1 MKIVILD
8 GYTENPGDLSWNG
21 FEALG
26 EVTVY
31 DRTPFADGSGE
42 IVRRAKGADILIVN
56 KTPLSAETLAEL
68 APELRYIGVLAT
80 GYNVVD
86 TAAAKAQG
94 VPVCNIPT
102 YGTAAVAQFVMAL
115 LLELCHHVGDH
126 SRSVKE
132 GGWSSCPDFCYWN
145 TPLIELAGKTF
156 GVIGY
161 GRIGRAAAK
170 LAAAFGMEVL
180 AFDKFAQD
188 DGVARMVTL
197 DELLEQSDVISLHCP
212 LTDETKHIINEKTI
226 AQMKDGVILVNTS
239 RGGLIKTEDLISGI
253 RDHKFFAVGLDVY
266 EEESDYVFEDL
277 SESIMQTSLIQRLLS
292 FPNVTMTSHQG
303 FFTEEALTNIAE
315 TTMENAQAYI
325 NGDELKNEV
334 LS

>member
-56 KTPLSAETLAEL
+56 KTPLSAETLAKL

-126 SRSVKE
+126 S
-132 GGWSSCPDFCYWN
+132 
-145 TPLIELAGKTF
+145 
-156 GVIGY
+156 
-161 GRIGRAAAK
+161 
-170 LAAAFGMEVL
+170 
-180 AFDKFAQD
+180 
-188 DGVARMVTL
+188 
-197 DELLEQSDVISLHCP
+197 LHCP
-212 LTDETKHIINEKTI
+212 LFPDTQGIINRESI
-226 AQMKDGVILVNTS
+226 AKMKDGVLLINTS
-239 RGGLIKTEDLISGI
+239 RGPLIVEEDLAAALHSG
-253 RDHKFFAVGLDVY
+253 KVAGAGLDVLAVEPARMDNPLLK
-266 EEESDYVFEDL
+266 EENCLVTPHIAWAPKESR
-277 SESIMQTSLIQRLLS
+277 QRLMDIAVENLKA
-292 FPNVTMTSHQG
+292 FLAGAPQNVV
-303 FFTEEALTNIAE
+303 
-315 TTMENAQAYI
+315 NA
-325 NGDELKNEV
+325 
-334 LS
+334 